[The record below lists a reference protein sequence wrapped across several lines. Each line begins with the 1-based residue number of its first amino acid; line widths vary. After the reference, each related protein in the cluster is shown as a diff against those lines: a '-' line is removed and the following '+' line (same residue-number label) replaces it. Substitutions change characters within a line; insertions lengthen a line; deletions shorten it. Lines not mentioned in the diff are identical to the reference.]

1 MLRGDR
7 RANRVGGTRSQV
19 TRRRRRVA
27 SQRRRLVAAGATAVV
42 LAGGGVTYASTV
54 GFGHNQVGSTYANG
68 IQVSDDQVLKPLGDR
83 VLTRFGKFMGSTVSA
98 DGRFLAA
105 TSIDKSVALAAG
117 VSAGIGFDERL
128 GALLGRRGV
137 HPHDLP
143 AVAVEVEEAA

>member
-1 MLRGDR
+1 
-7 RANRVGGTRSQV
+7 
-19 TRRRRRVA
+19 
-27 SQRRRLVAAGATAVV
+27 
-42 LAGGGVTYASTV
+42 VTYASTV

-105 TSIDKSVALAAG
+105 TSIDKSVALAAA
-117 VSAGIGFDERL
+117 VDVRSAGIGFDERL